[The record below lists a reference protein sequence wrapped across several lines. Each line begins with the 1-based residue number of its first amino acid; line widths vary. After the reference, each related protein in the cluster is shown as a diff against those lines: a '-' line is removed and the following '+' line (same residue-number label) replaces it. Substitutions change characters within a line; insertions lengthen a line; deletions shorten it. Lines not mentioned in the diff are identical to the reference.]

1 MSKALQIK
9 DVTVKYGKTTV
20 LKDVNLELEKGDF
33 LGIIGPNGGGKT
45 TLLKT
50 ILGLISPDE
59 GSVRLYGKPPKSA
72 KHMLGYIPQHTR
84 FDMKFPI
91 RVFDVVLMGRLGD
104 LGLNPFY
111 SHEDKKI
118 ARDVLKDVD
127 MWEYRKRHISKLS
140 GGQLQRVLLARA
152 LATKPDFLLLDEPTA
167 SVDEKIKGSLYSLL
181 TDLKE
186 RGITIILVSHDI
198 GVISAHVE
206 KVACLNKYLIYH
218 GNGELSSEMI
228 EAAYECPIDLIAHGL
243 PHRVYEHHMPEEG

>member
-1 MSKALQIK
+1 MTKALEIR
-9 DVTVKYGKTTV
+9 DVTVKYDKTTV

-50 ILGLISPDE
+50 ILGLITPDE
-59 GSVRLYGKPPKSA
+59 GEVLLFGEPPGSEA
-72 KHMLGYIPQHTR
+72 RVMGYIPQHTR

-91 RVFDVVLMGRLGD
+91 KVFDVVLMGRLGK
-104 LGLNPFY
+104 LGFSPFY
-111 SHEDKKI
+111 SREDKKI

-167 SVDEKIKGSLYSLL
+167 SVDEKMKGSIYSLL
-181 TDLKE
+181 NELKE

-198 GVISAHVE
+198 GVISSHVK

-218 GNGELSSEMI
+218 GDGELSSDMI

-243 PHRVYEHHMPEEG
+243 PHRVYEHRMPEDE